1 MAIAECVIRTLTQKT
16 FFLCSHFPLCVLMHV
31 CVCVRLILMRD
42 GLVWADTSLP
52 PLQPIRIII
61 KITRS
66 TLWPWLPSISIR
78 TPSPSP
84 SGYSETSF
92 SITRLALCLGEQVA
106 TATSPNGDI
115 STVDIC
121 FFASVCL
128 SVPVFLSLP
137 SVSLFFYRLQECES
151 DSLIQIP
158 DPYKSGG
165 LYTPRPR
172 NSFENG
178 DTLASPSSPIK
189 CKEQAGGAQQIKK

>member
-1 MAIAECVIRTLTQKT
+1 M
-16 FFLCSHFPLCVLMHV
+16 
-31 CVCVRLILMRD
+31 CVCVWLILMRD
-42 GLVWADTSLP
+42 GSVWADTSLP

-66 TLWPWLPSISIR
+66 SLWPWLPTISIR
-78 TPSPSP
+78 TPSLSP

-92 SITRLALCLGEQVA
+92 SSTRLALCLGEQVA
-106 TATSPNGDI
+106 TATSPDGDI

-137 SVSLFFYRLQECES
+137 SVFFFRLQERES

-158 DPYKSGG
+158 DPYKSEG